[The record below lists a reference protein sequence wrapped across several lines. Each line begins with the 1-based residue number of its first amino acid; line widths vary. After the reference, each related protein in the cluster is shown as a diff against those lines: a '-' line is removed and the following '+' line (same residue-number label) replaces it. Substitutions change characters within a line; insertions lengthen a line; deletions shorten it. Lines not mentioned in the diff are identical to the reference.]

1 MWLLLLAL
9 ACDSADSGDSPVQ
22 DTDSGPS
29 GGDSGETG
37 DTSDSGDS
45 ADTADTADSG
55 DTGEPTPVIVDE
67 PVDVVIVGAGVAGL
81 AAAIEAFEA
90 GATVRVLER
99 EAFAGGAANYA
110 GGLMVFSGTPEQAAA
125 GIVDSPELLA
135 ADWPEIT
142 GGDPADPWFLYFAQQ
157 NVLRVHDW
165 LSAMGMSF
173 TGPMADTPRG
183 SADRIHVPK
192 GGGPGLVATLVAA
205 APADVITFGA
215 TAQSLEVEDGRV
227 AGVRWSDGTDD
238 HYQAAD
244 AVIIATG
251 GFLHDLA
258 RVEALFPELPVD
270 QLVYGSSP
278 AADGAGLDMLTGLGA
293 STQNM
298 QAIGFYAHAT
308 LSPEG
313 EHQELVAGAF
323 GVYPWVG
330 VEGVRFVDEWDF
342 RGFQVGRT
350 RAMLPGGDVWLFA
363 DNALE
368 GDDFFPPADESV
380 IFGVDELVAS
390 GIVVKSDTLD
400 GLAGDLGLDPAT
412 VTAQMAA
419 WNAGGDALEPPRADD
434 ADDARGVVEPPF
446 YAVPVVISVA
456 KAFGGVDVD
465 LQGRV
470 LTEDGAVI
478 PGVYAAGELTGM
490 LGGSIVGD
498 YGFTGSLTAVALGGR
513 VAGENA
519 AAEALLR

>member
-1 MWLLLLAL
+1 MWILLLAL
-9 ACDSADSGDSPVQ
+9 ACDSADSGDSAPSGA
-22 DTDSGPS
+22 DSGPP

-37 DTSDSGDS
+37 DS
-45 ADTADTADSG
+45 ADTGITGDSG
-55 DTGEPTPVIVDE
+55 DTGDSGETGDTASVIVDD
-67 PVDVVIVGAGVAGL
+67 PVDVLIIGAGIAGL
-81 AAAIEAFEA
+81 AAAIEAEAA

-135 ADWPEIT
+135 ADWPALT
-142 GGDPADPWFLYFAQQ
+142 GGDPTDSWFLYFAQQ
-157 NVLRVHDW
+157 NVPRVHDW
-165 LSAMGMSF
+165 LTAMGMTFSD
-173 TGPMADTPRG
+173 PMEDTPRG
-183 SADRIHVPK
+183 SADRIHVAM
-192 GGGPGLVATLVAA
+192 GGGPGLVALLVAA
-205 APADVITFGA
+205 APPDVITFGA
-215 TAQSLEVEDGRV
+215 SAQSLEVADGRV
-227 AGVRWSDGTDD
+227 AGVLWSDGVDE

-244 AVIIATG
+244 AVIVATG

-278 AADGAGLDMLTGLGA
+278 AADGAGLDMLTDVGA
-293 STQNM
+293 VTQNL
-298 QAIGFYAHAT
+298 QAIGFYAHGT
-308 LSPEG
+308 PSPEG
-313 EHQELVAGAF
+313 EHEELVAGAF

-330 VEGVRFVDEWDF
+330 VAGERFVDEWDF

-350 RAMLPGGDVWLFA
+350 RALLPGGDVWMFA
-363 DNALE
+363 DSALE
-368 GDDFFPPADESV
+368 GDDFFVPADESV
-380 IFGVDELVAS
+380 AFSVDTLVDA
-390 GIVVKSDTLD
+390 GIVVKADTLD
-400 GLAGDLGLDPAT
+400 ALAGDLGLDPDA
-412 VTAQMAA
+412 VSAEMAG
-419 WNAGGDALEPPRADD
+419 WNAGGAALDPPRAAD
-434 ADDARGVVEPPF
+434 ADTARVVVEPPF

-498 YGFTGSLTAVALGGR
+498 YGFTGSLSAVALGGR

-519 AAEALLR
+519 AAEALAR